1 MKKIILIFDFDG
13 TLADT
18 FNLILKI
25 SNQLAK
31 EFKFHQIHPED
42 VHILKDRTL
51 EEVIKHLQVPIFKIP
66 LILAKARREF
76 YKEIITIKPFPELG
90 NIIFQLKTFPIQ
102 MGILTTNSTRNVH
115 KFLKQNKLEI
125 FDFIHSSSKIFGKD
139 VTLKK
144 IAKRKHLPL
153 KQIYYI
159 GDETRDIAAAQKAGV
174 KTIAVSWGYN
184 SEKVLLKQK
193 PDFLIKDPIELLK
206 LLQEHI
212 NL

>member
-1 MKKIILIFDFDG
+1 MKKIILVFDFDG

-25 SNQLAK
+25 SNQLAN
-31 EFKFHQIHPED
+31 EFKFHQIPPED
-42 VHILKDRTL
+42 IHILKDRTL
-51 EEVIKHLQVPIFKIP
+51 KEVIKHLQVPILKIP
-66 LILAKARREF
+66 LILAKARKEF
-76 YKEIITIKPFPELG
+76 YKEIMTVKPFPELG
-90 NIIFQLKTFPIQ
+90 NIIFQLKTFPVQ

-115 KFLKQNKLEI
+115 KFLEYNKLEI
-125 FDFIHSSSKIFGKD
+125 FDFIHSSKIFGKD

-144 IAKRKHLPL
+144 IARRKRLPL

-184 SEKVLLKQK
+184 SEKVLLKQQ
-193 PDFLIKDPIELLK
+193 PDFLIKTPNELLK
-206 LLQEHI
+206 LLQTHI